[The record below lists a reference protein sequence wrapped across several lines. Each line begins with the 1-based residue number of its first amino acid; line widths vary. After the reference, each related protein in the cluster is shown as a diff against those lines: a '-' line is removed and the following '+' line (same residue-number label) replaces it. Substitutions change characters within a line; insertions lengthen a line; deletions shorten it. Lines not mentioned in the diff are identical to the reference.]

1 MRRLTP
7 DARRYL
13 WYMALLT
20 AGLSLYS
27 LFFNLLLLA
36 LGYDQRLL
44 PLPFL
49 GELSLLGLLNSAPIL
64 TSALSSLPLWL
75 LVSRWGPRPALIAGT
90 LLTAITLLGTALWP
104 EPLSMLAWI
113 ALSGPAG
120 VLYQVGSAP
129 FMLRHSSPK
138 DRDLLFSLSAG
149 LTIIVGGVSSLV
161 GGQLPALL
169 GPLLNVA
176 PQSAELYRVM
186 FGIAA
191 LFTLVALL
199 PLLRAEAPSLAVDP
213 PATAAAS
220 STPNLTALYSAVR
233 IALPFMI
240 SPLFI
245 SCGASLFIPF
255 LNLYFRQQFAASDGA
270 LGLIFALIGF
280 ATGAATLATPLLAQR
295 LGKMGSVVLSQVL
308 GIPCLLLLVIA
319 PNLWSAALIAVARGA
334 LMNMAT
340 PLYDAFTMERTPE
353 AARPIVIGL
362 IGAAF
367 SVGYIVG
374 PTVSVEIQRTYGFG
388 PIFLVTAAFY
398 ACAALANYLIF
409 VHPERRGRLSSLV

>member
-7 DARRYL
+7 DARCYL

-36 LGYDQRLL
+36 LGYDQQLL

-49 GELSLLGLLNSAPIL
+49 GELSLLGLLNSIPVL

-104 EPLSMLAWI
+104 APLSMLAWI
-113 ALSGPAG
+113 ALSGPAA
-120 VLYQVGSAP
+120 VLYQVGGAP
-129 FMLRHSSPK
+129 FMLRHSRPE

-149 LTIIVGGVSSLV
+149 LTIIVGGVSSLI

-191 LFTLVALL
+191 ILTVVALL
-199 PLLRAEAPSLAVDP
+199 PLLRAEATRLAVDAP
-213 PATAAAS
+213 TVGAS
-220 STPNLTALYSAVR
+220 SALSRTALFSAVR

-255 LNLYFRQQFAASDGA
+255 LNLYFRQQYAASDAA

-280 ATGAATLATPLLAQR
+280 ATGAATLATPLLARR
-295 LGKMGSVVLSQVL
+295 LGKMGSVVLSQIL
-308 GIPCLLLLVIA
+308 GIPCLLLLAIA
-319 PNLWSAALIAVARGA
+319 PNLWSAALIALARGA
-334 LMNMAT
+334 LMNMT
-340 PLYDAFTMERTPE
+340 SPLYDAFTMERTPE
-353 AARPIVIGL
+353 SARPIVIGL

-374 PTVSVEIQRTYGFG
+374 PTVSAEIQRVYGFG
-388 PIFLVTAAFY
+388 PIFFATATFY

-409 VHPERRGRLSSLV
+409 VRPERHGANTSAV

>member
-20 AGLSLYS
+20 SGLSLYS

-36 LGYDQRLL
+36 LGYDQQLL
-44 PLPFL
+44 PLPLL
-49 GELSLLGLLNSAPIL
+49 GELSLLGLLNSIPVL

-90 LLTAITLLGTALWP
+90 LLTTITLLGTALWP
-104 EPLSMLAWI
+104 APLSMLAWI
-113 ALSGPAG
+113 ALSGPAA
-120 VLYQVGSAP
+120 VLYQVGGAP
-129 FMLRHSSPK
+129 FMLRHSSPE
-138 DRDLLFSLSAG
+138 DRDMLFSLSAG
-149 LTIIVGGVSSLV
+149 LTIIVGGFSSLI

-169 GPLLNVA
+169 GPLLHVA

-191 LFTLVALL
+191 ILTAVALL
-199 PLLRAEAPSLAVDP
+199 PLLRAEASRLAVHAP
-213 PATAAAS
+213 TTGAAS
-220 STPNLTALYSAVR
+220 SALTRTALSSAVR

-255 LNLYFRQQFAASDGA
+255 LNLYFRQQYAASDGA

-280 ATGAATLATPLLAQR
+280 ATGAATLATPLLARR

-308 GIPCLLLLVIA
+308 GIPCLLLLAIA
-319 PNLWSAALIAVARGA
+319 PNLWSAALIALARGA
-334 LMNMAT
+334 LMNMTT

-353 AARPIVIGL
+353 SARPIVIGL

-374 PTVSVEIQRTYGFG
+374 PTVSAEIQRVYGFG
-388 PIFLVTAAFY
+388 PIFFATATFY

-409 VHPERRGRLSSLV
+409 VRPERRGAHTSPM

>member
-13 WYMALLT
+13 WYIALLT

-36 LGYDQRLL
+36 LGYDQQLL

-49 GELSLLGLLNSAPIL
+49 GELSLLGLLNSIPVL
-64 TSALSSLPLWL
+64 TGALSSLPLWL

-104 EPLSMLAWI
+104 APLSMLAWI
-113 ALSGPAG
+113 ALSGPAA
-120 VLYQVGSAP
+120 VLYQVGAAP
-129 FMLRHSSPK
+129 FMLRHSSPE
-138 DRDLLFSLSAG
+138 DRDMLFSLSAG
-149 LTIIVGGVSSLV
+149 LTIIVGGLSSLI

-169 GPLLNVA
+169 GPLLDVA

-191 LFTLVALL
+191 ILTAVALL
-199 PLLRAEAPSLAVDP
+199 PLLRAEASRLAVDTP
-213 PATAAAS
+213 TTEAS
-220 STPNLTALYSAVR
+220 SALTRTVLFSAVR

-240 SPLFI
+240 SPLLI

-255 LNLYFRQQFAASDGA
+255 LNLYFRQQYAASDGA

-280 ATGAATLATPLLAQR
+280 ATGAATLATPLLARR

-308 GIPCLLLLVIA
+308 GIPCLLLLALA
-319 PNLWSAALIAVARGA
+319 PNLWSAALIALARGV
-334 LMNMAT
+334 LMNMTT

-353 AARPIVIGL
+353 SARPIVIGL

-374 PTVSVEIQRTYGFG
+374 PTVSAEIQREYGFG
-388 PIFLVTAAFY
+388 PIFLATATFY

-409 VHPERRGRLSSLV
+409 VRPERRGAQTSSV